1 MQSSIQSPV
10 PKEQIPLHEF
20 IELSSSFFFSWPRK
34 GTLVLFK
41 NLILSWLLT
50 LPIFIIIST
59 GSYSSKG
66 DIAKIII
73 ISFISSLIVPL
84 AILIRQFLGWN
95 YICSRLRSHYIFYE
109 ESDWHDGQT
118 WEKPNFWKIRDNLIA
133 TQEVL
138 PILSLISKI
147 TISLL
152 LLLSIST
159 SCLLF
164 FTHK

>member
-34 GTLVLFK
+34 GILILFK
-41 NLILSWLLT
+41 NLSLSWLLT

-73 ISFISSLIVPL
+73 ISFISST
-84 AILIRQFLGWN
+84 F
-95 YICSRLRSHYIFYE
+95 
-109 ESDWHDGQT
+109 
-118 WEKPNFWKIRDNLIA
+118 
-133 TQEVL
+133 
-138 PILSLISKI
+138 ILS
-147 TISLL
+147 
-152 LLLSIST
+152 
-159 SCLLF
+159 
-164 FTHK
+164 